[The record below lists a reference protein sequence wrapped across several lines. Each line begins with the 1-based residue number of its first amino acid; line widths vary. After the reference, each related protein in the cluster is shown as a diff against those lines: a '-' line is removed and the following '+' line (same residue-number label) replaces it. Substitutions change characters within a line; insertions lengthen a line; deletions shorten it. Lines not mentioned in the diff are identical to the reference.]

1 MLFKAVSSRRL
12 CSRSKAS
19 ERRSTKVPT
28 RLISNKAADA
38 HAINSTN
45 ELGESESVP
54 ATFEGSA
61 TRFTAPII
69 KAWFAISA
77 NTRRVPAVI
86 VIRELSPRT
95 ATASDA
101 VANTIA
107 SATAATTKSRYQVTW
122 SGGWSAA
129 IPRQVMPAKPP
140 PTRAPPI
147 GAFHRAGQ

>member
-1 MLFKAVSSRRL
+1 SARVHPGFTTSADSPYICRYRSLHISNRPLESNSSRPCDMLFKAVSSRQL

-77 NTRRVPAVI
+77 NTRRTPAVMG
-86 VIRELSPRT
+86 VRELTPET
-95 ATASDA
+95 PTDGE
-101 VANTIA
+101 
-107 SATAATTKSRYQVTW
+107 AA
-122 SGGWSAA
+122 AA
-129 IPRQVMPAKPP
+129 R
-140 PTRAPPI
+140 
-147 GAFHRAGQ
+147 